1 MSKLV
6 RDKIPEILSKKGI
19 KAETRILTNDQEYLS
34 ALCDKLLEEVSE
46 FIEVSAAQDDEHI
59 KEELADVLEVINA
72 ICKLKEYDFDTIED
86 IRKKKQIERG
96 GFEER
101 IFSIF

>member
-6 RDKIPEILSKKGI
+6 RDKIPEILETKGI
-19 KAETRILTNDQEYLS
+19 KADIRILDNDSEYLS
-34 ALCDKLLEEVSE
+34 ALCDKLLEETNE
-46 FIEVSAAQDDEHI
+46 FIEVSSGTNDNNI

-72 ICKLKEYDFDTIED
+72 ICKLKKYDLKSIDQ
-86 IRKKKQIERG
+86 IREKKQLERG